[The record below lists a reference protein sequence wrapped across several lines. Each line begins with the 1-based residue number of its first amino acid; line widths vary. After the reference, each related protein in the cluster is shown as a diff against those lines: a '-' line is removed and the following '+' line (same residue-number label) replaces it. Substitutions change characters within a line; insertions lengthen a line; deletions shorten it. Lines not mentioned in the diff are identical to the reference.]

1 MENGGRFAMERWTQG
16 QHRGRIIYGVVL
28 IAAAIGAVW
37 LPWPRNLLVFTLFA
51 LWVFFGI
58 RACCERI
65 R

>member
-1 MENGGRFAMERWTQG
+1 MENGEHSTMERWTQG
-16 QHRGRIIYGVVL
+16 RYRGYIIYGVVL
-28 IAAAIGAVW
+28 IVTAIGAVW
-37 LPWPRNLLVFTLFA
+37 LPWPRNLLVLMLLA